1 MNMSNKFHLLY
12 IVIILV
18 LVALLLSSK
27 RQIKV
32 VENRVTDTI
41 CKTVVDT
48 ITSYIPKYI
57 VKKTIDTIYLQ
68 SSEKDGV
75 AIPIEQRYYRE
86 EGMYDAWVSGYLPS
100 LDSIKTYPRVEYRT
114 ITNNVTKEILVKKWN
129 FYTCIGLKRFSNEY
143 VPSVGF
149 IAKSPRNSL
158 YGVEVGAINGDL
170 YYGLTYGFILK

>member
-1 MNMSNKFHLLY
+1 MNKFHLLY
-12 IVIILV
+12 IVVIVV
-18 LVALLLSSK
+18 LVALLLASK

-41 CKTVVDT
+41 VKTRIDT
-48 ITSYIPKYI
+48 ITRYVPRYI

-68 SSEKDGV
+68 ANDKKQFTIE
-75 AIPIEQRYYRE
+75 IEQRYYQE
-86 EGMYDAWVSGYLPS
+86 IGVYDAWVSGYKPS

-114 ITNNVTKEILVKKWN
+114 ITNNVTKEILVKKWD

-149 IAKSPRNSL
+149 TAKSPRNSL
-158 YGVEVGAINGDL
+158 YGVEVGVINGDF